1 MAIKIDSEKGV
12 IGGRGLKPMMQ
23 EVEILADSEADIA
36 ALPAYGE
43 PVTDMDGTAVIP
55 AKGSVAYTADLAVG
69 YMMSPSG
76 VWTKFK
82 G

>member
-23 EVEILADSEADIA
+23 DVEILADSEADIT

-43 PVTDMDGTAVIP
+43 PVTDMDGSAVIP

>member
-1 MAIKIDSEKGV
+1 MIVIKSASGAGIVGSV
-12 IGGRGLKPMMQ
+12 GGRALRQ
-23 EVEILADSEADIA
+23 EVEIIADTEAEIT
-36 ALPAYGE
+36 ALGE
-43 PVTDMDGTAVIP
+43 TVTAGDLSVIP
-55 AKGSVAYTADLAVG
+55 TAGSVAYTADLAVG

>member
-23 EVEILADSEADIA
+23 EVEILADSEADITS
-36 ALPAYGE
+36 LPAYGE

-55 AKGSVAYTADLAVG
+55 AKGSMAYTADLKTLYVL
-69 YMMSPSG
+69 SPSG
-76 VWTKFK
+76 TWVKA
-82 G
+82 